1 MNEVTYDSRYK
12 LYNCKIYICYIS
24 FIDIVFSFNCHLSHL
39 NSFNLRSLIIS
50 VFVATMIY
58 HVYRACA
65 RLRIFLAHKGPRLYP
80 EQRRRFR
87 QLGFFDGAHSSPSN
101 INSKRA
107 ESPISLSVGQLV
119 RVALL
124 GTLCSCVPT
133 TGNIVRCR
141 HSRQRGQRA
150 RY

>member
-1 MNEVTYDSRYK
+1 MNEVIYDSRYK

-39 NSFNLRSLIIS
+39 NSFNLRNLIIS
-50 VFVATMIY
+50 VVCRHHDLPRISRM
-58 HVYRACA
+58 RAA
-65 RLRIFLAHKGPRLYP
+65 ENIPRAQRPRLYP

-107 ESPISLSVGQLV
+107 ESPISLSVGQLA